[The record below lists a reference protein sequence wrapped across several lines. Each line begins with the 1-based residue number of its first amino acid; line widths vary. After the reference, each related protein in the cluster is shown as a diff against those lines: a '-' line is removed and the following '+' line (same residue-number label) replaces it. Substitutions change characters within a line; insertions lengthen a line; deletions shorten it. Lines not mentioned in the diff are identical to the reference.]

1 MKANYHT
8 HTERCR
14 HAQGTE
20 EDYIREALKAG
31 VSILG
36 FSDHAPFPDH
46 DFGFRMPYDELETH
60 LSALDR
66 LAKLHASDIVIRKG
80 LEIEY
85 LPRYRDYYERLL
97 TRDGLDYLLL
107 GEHFYPDHGEAPFI
121 TSAQST
127 LDNIRYA

>member
-46 DFGFRMPYDELETH
+46 DFGFRMPYDELETQIKIFKD
-60 LSALDR
+60 LT
-66 LAKLHASDIVIRKG
+66 DIK
-80 LEIEY
+80 E
-85 LPRYRDYYERLL
+85 
-97 TRDGLDYLLL
+97 
-107 GEHFYPDHGEAPFI
+107 
-121 TSAQST
+121 
-127 LDNIRYA
+127 

>member
-20 EDYIREALKAG
+20 RDYVQEALTAG

-46 DFGFRMPYDELETH
+46 DFGLRMLYEELP
-60 LSALDR
+60 AYIAAVDQ
-66 LAKLHASDIVIRKG
+66 
-80 LEIEY
+80 
-85 LPRYRDYYERLL
+85 L
-97 TRDGLDYLLL
+97 T
-107 GEHFYPDHGEAPFI
+107 
-121 TSAQST
+121 Q
-127 LDNIRYA
+127 